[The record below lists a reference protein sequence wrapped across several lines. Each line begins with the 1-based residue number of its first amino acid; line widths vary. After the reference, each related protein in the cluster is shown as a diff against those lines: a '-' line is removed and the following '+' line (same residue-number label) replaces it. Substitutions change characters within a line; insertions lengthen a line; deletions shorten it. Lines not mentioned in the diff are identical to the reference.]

1 MREFKL
7 MDGDSHVIEPP
18 DLWQSR
24 VPAKYKDRAP
34 RMERFEKG
42 HAWIIEGAVDPIN
55 FGHNVLGGTPG
66 GLTPEGRR
74 EWVFW
79 EDVPKGTYDPVAHL
93 EAMDEDGV
101 GAGVMYPTPRISS
114 GILHT
119 NEEPEFHLALIR
131 AYNDWLSEWS
141 STNPDR
147 LGGIAMI
154 PTLGIEESLL
164 EMRRVVKMPGLRGGV
179 LLSRW
184 PSGGFEISD
193 ADEPFFAEA
202 SDVGIPVNIHVS
214 FSTAAPGAKAKGATG
229 DMRHL
234 DAPMRT
240 KQIIN
245 SGLLDRYPNLKMV
258 WAETDCGWVPYVKE
272 QMDDRFRRLEQESR
286 PPIKNPPSYY
296 FDKNLFFTFITDSYG
311 VANRH
316 WIGLSQMLWSS
327 DYAHTGTDWPRSW
340 NTIERHFEG
349 VPPDE
354 KKTILADNF
363 IRVYGFPQAN

>member
-1 MREFKL
+1 MSSSR
-7 MDGDSHVIEPP
+7 P

-164 EMRRVVKMPGLRGGV
+164 EMRRVMKMPGLRGGV

-193 ADEPFFAEA
+193 ATSRSSPRPPMPA
-202 SDVGIPVNIHVS
+202 SLSTSTSPSARRPQGPRRKAPPATCATWTPPCAPS
-214 FSTAAPGAKAKGATG
+214 RSSTAPAGPLPQPQ
-229 DMRHL
+229 D
-234 DAPMRT
+234 
-240 KQIIN
+240 
-245 SGLLDRYPNLKMV
+245 GLGRD
-258 WAETDCGWVPYVKE
+258 
-272 QMDDRFRRLEQESR
+272 
-286 PPIKNPPSYY
+286 
-296 FDKNLFFTFITDSYG
+296 
-311 VANRH
+311 
-316 WIGLSQMLWSS
+316 
-327 DYAHTGTDWPRSW
+327 
-340 NTIERHFEG
+340 
-349 VPPDE
+349 
-354 KKTILADNF
+354 
-363 IRVYGFPQAN
+363 